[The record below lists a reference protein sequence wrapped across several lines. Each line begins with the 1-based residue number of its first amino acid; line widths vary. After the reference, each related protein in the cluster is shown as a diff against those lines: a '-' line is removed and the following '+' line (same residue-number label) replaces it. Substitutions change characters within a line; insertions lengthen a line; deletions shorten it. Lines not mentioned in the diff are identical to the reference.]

1 MTSPSASAAPN
12 LLDLPPLT
20 PGEVTGLEERIAEV
34 LGVPTASHDVA
45 LVPGE
50 AILALEAA
58 ARSVAHPGQT
68 AVNVVTGPYGA
79 LFGSWMRA
87 TGAEVVDV
95 TSPLDSVADPAEV
108 RRALDDHPDATV
120 LAVVHAEAATG
131 GTNDLDAI
139 LALAEERG
147 LITVVDAVASVGA
160 EPVPF
165 DRADVVAIGPQ
176 KGLAGPAGISA
187 LTVSRRAW
195 AHIGSNPAAP
205 RDSSLSLL
213 DWHERWLRSDRTEI
227 PGYLPWL
234 EAHAF
239 AAAID
244 RVGAE
249 GLDAVEARHAAARA
263 AARAG
268 IAELGLEPWQREE
281 SAAAPIVTTVRLP
294 ESIAGRPTVG
304 ESAAGAPT
312 VGESAAG
319 APTDGGS
326 VADGVDATEPTDGEP
341 TDGAPTSGES
351 SVRGLIAKAAAA
363 SSGIVGPG
371 PGPLTDR
378 LLRIVHTGRAASLD
392 AVRRALTAL
401 APLAPNADGLEA
413 ALAAA
418 EAAWSGR

>member
-1 MTSPSASAAPN
+1 VTSPSASATPN

-20 PGEVTGLEERIAEV
+20 PGEVTDLEERIAEV
-34 LGVPTASHDVA
+34 LGVPRASHDVA
-45 LVPGE
+45 LIPGE

-79 LFGSWMRA
+79 LFGSWMRTA
-87 TGAEVVDV
+87 GAEVVDV
-95 TSPLDSVADPAEV
+95 TSPLDSVADPAQV
-108 RRALDDHPDATV
+108 RRALDEHPGATV

-187 LTVSRRAW
+187 LTVSQRAW
-195 AHIGSNPAAP
+195 AHIVSNPAAP

-213 DWHERWLRSDRTEI
+213 DWHDRWLRSARAEI

-234 EAHAF
+234 EARAF

-244 RVGAE
+244 RVGDE
-249 GLDAVEARHAAARA
+249 GLANVAARHAAARV

-268 IAELGLEPWQREE
+268 IAELGLGPWQREE

-294 ESIAGRPTVG
+294 ESVAGTSAVG
-304 ESAAGAPT
+304 ASP
-312 VGESAAG
+312 
-319 APTDGGS
+319 
-326 VADGVDATEPTDGEP
+326 
-341 TDGAPTSGES
+341 DGAPTTGEPAAPGPT
-351 SVRGLIAKAAAA
+351 VGTPTAGELIAEAAAA

-371 PGPLTDR
+371 PGPRADR
-378 LLRIVHTGRAASLD
+378 LVRIVHTGRAASLD
-392 AVRRALTAL
+392 AVRRALAGL
-401 APLAPNADGLEA
+401 ATVAPNPEGLDA

-418 EAAWSGR
+418 EAAWSRR